1 MVNEN
6 VFGRCLYR
14 VAEMAL
20 DIEPHNTHYE
30 RAWQRANAMFKRLDM
45 APGAGGVLRAR
56 MRGVGGFS
64 SGDGDM
70 RGHGMQKHTAA
81 ATGQRQ
87 GLNQALAAQDEEDG
101 DELDMDMENDAY
113 MDTIL
118 DDDVSKIEK
127 VREERGRGGRGGRGG
142 GRGYMPSQS
151 SSGKRYNE
159 EYDNYDNHNKR
170 SKNY

>member
-45 APGAGGVLRAR
+45 APGSGAVLRAR

-101 DELDMDMENDAY
+101 DELNMDMENDAY

-127 VREERGRGGRGGRGG
+127 VQGERGGREKERKCDTAKGHLF
-142 GRGYMPSQS
+142 YEVLY
-151 SSGKRYNE
+151 RYLC
-159 EYDNYDNHNKR
+159 YIWR
-170 SKNY
+170 RRA